1 MPKKKSDH
9 KKSESL
15 NWEDHKGLVWHIM
28 AKRRSKIEWARVEP
42 EEVAQRLELVVW
54 WCLQPGKYDP
64 KKGRVSTYVC
74 TALLREIDRTIA
86 DLAGYPSDMKMRR
99 ECKATLR
106 LDARTRDGDR
116 SMHEQFGRH
125 DPRLQ
130 SADDAEELSV
140 LMHRVRLTKDQ
151 SMRVEM
157 YLSGIMPMQMS
168 RYEGVSRKAVSD
180 SLTKARDAMRAE
192 AELLV

>member
-74 TALLREIDRTIA
+74 TALLREIDRTIGSLG
-86 DLAGYPSDMKMRR
+86 DSSSLPS
-99 ECKATLR
+99 
-106 LDARTRDGDR
+106 LDSSFSSPSSSSLPSSA
-116 SMHEQFGRH
+116 SSPSSPLFSSKFG
-125 DPRLQ
+125 
-130 SADDAEELSV
+130 S
-140 LMHRVRLTKDQ
+140 
-151 SMRVEM
+151 
-157 YLSGIMPMQMS
+157 
-168 RYEGVSRKAVSD
+168 
-180 SLTKARDAMRAE
+180 
-192 AELLV
+192 

>member
-1 MPKKKSDH
+1 MARKKSDYD
-9 KKSESL
+9 KAESL
-15 NWEDHKGLVWHIM
+15 NWEDHVGLVWHIM

-140 LMHRVRLTKDQ
+140 VRHYARLTPLQ
-151 SMRVEM
+151 SEYIEM
-157 YLSGIMPMQMS
+157 VLHGHQPITIG
-168 RYEGVSRKAVSD
+168 RYKGCKRHSVSKV
-180 SLTKARDAMRAE
+180 LTDAKKNLMAE
-192 AELLV
+192 AAVLA